1 MCNHFQ
7 GLVLFVGAV
16 IYNIQ
21 HNRRARLVGTKSK
34 TALEGVIH
42 AKINHAS
49 GPWSSPRYSL
59 MRKIMQFLYVG
70 ILIPNSIVWYMTK
83 TIYFTTQIFRALDF
97 EKLMGLNGKRLKCKY
112 LHKLNLIFPSSDF
125 GIQMQFIQ

>member
-1 MCNHFQ
+1 MTSDYITYISIDMCTYDSMCNHFQ

-49 GPWSSPRYSL
+49 GGP
-59 MRKIMQFLYVG
+59 
-70 ILIPNSIVWYMTK
+70 
-83 TIYFTTQIFRALDF
+83 
-97 EKLMGLNGKRLKCKY
+97 
-112 LHKLNLIFPSSDF
+112 
-125 GIQMQFIQ
+125 